1 MDTGLMA
8 RGFELM
14 LFGMTAVGLFLTLL
28 VVAVTLSARVM
39 QRWFPESEPAPA
51 PRRSGQPSTPA
62 AGAPAPEVVAAIAA
76 ALHQHRSQ
84 RH

>member
-1 MDTGLMA
+1 MDAGLMA

-39 QRWFPESEPAPA
+39 QRWFPEPEPAA
-51 PRRSGQPSTPA
+51 ALRRNRLPSGQRDGTPSPD
-62 AGAPAPEVVAAIAA
+62 VVAAIAA